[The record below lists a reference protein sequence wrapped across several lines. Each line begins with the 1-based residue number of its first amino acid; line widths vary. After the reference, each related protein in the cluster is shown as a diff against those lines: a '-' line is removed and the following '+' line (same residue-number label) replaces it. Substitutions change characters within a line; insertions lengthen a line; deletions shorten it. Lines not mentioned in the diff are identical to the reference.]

1 MKLSTWVM
9 LTLCSV
15 IMLACSSSKISSSW
29 KSPDYQAKK
38 FQQIV
43 IWAIVGENDSA
54 LKVKIENHFVND
66 LNNAGYNAIAS
77 YAVYGLKNNLKEN
90 EVLALFKKSGVDGLI
105 TLVLLD
111 KKKEINFYPPMVS
124 YQPVAESNFSYAGR
138 YLTSTYEKIYS
149 PGYYSNDTRY
159 FWECNLY
166 DMTTE
171 KLVYVLKT
179 DSFNPK
185 SKEKLAHENGKL
197 ILANMI
203 KTKTLI
209 VPKAVNK

>member
-1 MKLSTWVM
+1 M

-77 YAVYGLKNNLKEN
+77 YAVYGLKNNLKETTIILISHSN
-90 EVLALFKKSGVDGLI
+90 QVSSFVDFSLEIEEKKIIV
-105 TLVLLD
+105 
-111 KKKEINFYPPMVS
+111 KP
-124 YQPVAESNFSYAGR
+124 AG
-138 YLTSTYEKIYS
+138 S
-149 PGYYSNDTRY
+149 
-159 FWECNLY
+159 
-166 DMTTE
+166 
-171 KLVYVLKT
+171 
-179 DSFNPK
+179 
-185 SKEKLAHENGKL
+185 
-197 ILANMI
+197 
-203 KTKTLI
+203 
-209 VPKAVNK
+209 